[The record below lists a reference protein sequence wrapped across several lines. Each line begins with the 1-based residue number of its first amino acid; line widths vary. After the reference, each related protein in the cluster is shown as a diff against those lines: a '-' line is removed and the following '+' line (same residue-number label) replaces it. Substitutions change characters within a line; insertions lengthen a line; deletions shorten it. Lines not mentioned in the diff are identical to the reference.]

1 MRCGH
6 RGRYVRRAS
15 VRGPAAAARRILVV
29 GAVAIAMAGSAGALA
44 LVPGSIEFT
53 RVAIPD
59 GVPAHLASALA
70 QDRQGFLWIGT
81 QGGLVRYDGYR
92 YRVFR
97 PDPADPTSL
106 GGSYV
111 RTLMVGRDGRVWAGT
126 FGGGVSVWDPA
137 SERFTQ
143 FRHDPRDPQS
153 LAYDRVEGLA
163 EDRSGAIWVATGSGL
178 DLLDPRSG
186 RCTHFRHRDGDPS
199 SLAHDR
205 VRGLLV
211 DAGGTLWV
219 GSRDGLQRRRPDGSF
234 ERVASDPKRPG
245 SLAGEYVERLF
256 LDHRGRIWIGTA
268 EHGAAVLDPRTGE
281 LRRLLPRPA
290 APDGLSHWWVY
301 GFAEPR
307 PDEIW
312 IATFGGGID
321 VVDAATHEIVDRLRS
336 DPTLPT
342 TIGGD
347 RVGALL
353 VDRSGLVWVGTWGQG
368 LAHHDPATRA
378 FRALRFSPNRPQGLT
393 HPSIV
398 RALAL
403 RDGTIWAGTNGNGI
417 DVLDGVGRRIGGYR
431 PAPHDPSAL
440 ADGAITCLAQG
451 PDDSVWVAT
460 LDGDLYRHRPG
471 ASRFERI
478 TPADGLPGGPIRAL
492 TFGPDG
498 TLWAGAAQG
507 LARIDPVTL
516 AVRAYRSWPGSGAS
530 PAIEAV
536 VAAEDGALWVGSDNG
551 LFHFDPRTGSAV
563 RLGHDPAQP
572 GSLPDNWVP
581 DLLRARD
588 GRLWVA
594 TAAGVCVLEGWD
606 GTSARC
612 APVAGAFPEPAQT
625 LIEDDQGWVWVGPRR
640 RVDPHS
646 GRVMTFGLA
655 DGCAFRSFFIASRSR
670 MGDGS
675 LLFGSPEGL
684 LIVQPAATKEWT
696 WEPPVVATAVEVDG
710 VQVPPLGAGERLT
723 LEPSQTGFRVE
734 FAALDFTAPERNRYR
749 YRLEGY
755 DRDWV
760 AADASQRS
768 ASYRRVAPGDYEL
781 VVQGSNRVGRWSR
794 TELRLPVRVLPAFYQ
809 TAWFRALLLLA
820 SGGLLYSG
828 YRLRVRQLQAR
839 QRQLAREVAL
849 RTAELASANRE
860 LESAYRR
867 IEEASLTDPLTGLR
881 NRRFLEQAIAADV
894 AIAARAA
901 AGESST
907 ARDLVFL
914 LLDLDHFKS
923 VNDTHG
929 HAAGDAVLVELANLL
944 RATFRASDHLVRW
957 GGEEFLVVVRF
968 VNREA
973 GAELAEKLRSVVAA
987 HPFELPDGVRLERTA
1002 SIGWAAY
1009 PFMAAAPEAVSWED
1023 VVDLADTALYAAK
1036 RSGRDAWVGILGGP
1050 GDAPADRQQ
1059 AVERALTDP
1068 ASAAAAGAVRVEASS
1083 RIRGHVVWEDK
1094 ALPE

>member
-1 MRCGH
+1 
-6 RGRYVRRAS
+6 
-15 VRGPAAAARRILVV
+15 
-29 GAVAIAMAGSAGALA
+29 MAGSARALA

-59 GVPAHLASALA
+59 DVPAHLASALA
-70 QDRQGFLWIGT
+70 QDRRGFLWIGT

-97 PDPADPTSL
+97 PDPADPASL

-111 RTLMVGRDGRVWAGT
+111 RTLMVSHDGRVWAGT

-186 RCTHFRHRDGDPS
+186 HCTHFRHRDGDPS

-211 DAGGTLWV
+211 DTAGTLWV

-234 ERVASDPKRPG
+234 ERVASDPRRPG

-256 LDHRGRIWIGTA
+256 LDHRGRLWIGTA
-268 EHGAAVLDPRTGE
+268 EHGAAILDPRSGE

-290 APDGLSHWWVY
+290 RRDGLSHFWVY

-312 IATFGGGID
+312 IATFGGGVD
-321 VVDAATHEIVDRLRS
+321 VVDGATLEIVDRLRS

-347 RVGALL
+347 RVGSVL

-378 FRALRFSPNRPQGLT
+378 FRALRFSPNRPEGLT

-417 DVLDGVGRRIGGYR
+417 DVLDRVGRRIGGYR
-431 PAPHDPSAL
+431 PEPHDPAAL

-471 ASRFERI
+471 ARRFERI

-498 TLWAGAAQG
+498 ILWAGAAQG
-507 LARIDPVTL
+507 LARVEPTL

-530 PAIEAV
+530 PAIEAIV
-536 VAAEDGALWVGSDNG
+536 VAEDGALWVGSDNG

-563 RLGHDPAQP
+563 RLAHDPAQP

-594 TAAGVCVLEGWD
+594 TAAGVCVLRGWD
-606 GTSARC
+606 GKSARC
-612 APVAGAFPEPAQT
+612 DPVAGESSPAQT
-625 LIEDDQGWVWVGPRR
+625 LIEDDQGWIWIGPRR
-640 RVDPHS
+640 RVDPRG
-646 GRVMTFGLA
+646 GRSLTFGLA
-655 DGCAFRSFFIASRSR
+655 DGCAFRTFFIASRSR
-670 MGDGS
+670 MADGS

-684 LIVQPAATKEWT
+684 LIVQPALLAEWT
-696 WEPPVVATAVEVDG
+696 FAPPVVATAVEIQG
-710 VQVPPLGAGERLT
+710 RQVTPPAAGET
-723 LEPSQTGFRVE
+723 LLLASSDLGFRVE

-749 YRLEGY
+749 YRLSGE
-755 DRDWV
+755 DRDWI
-760 AADASQRS
+760 AADAAQRS

-781 VVQGSNRVGRWSR
+781 VVQGSNRVGRWSSS
-794 TELRLPVRVLPAFYQ
+794 ELRLPVRVLPAFYQ
-809 TAWFRALLLLA
+809 TAWFRTLVVLA
-820 SGGLLYSG
+820 AAGLLYGG
-828 YRLRVRQLQAR
+828 YRLRVRQLEAR
-839 QRQLAREVAL
+839 QRELAREVAL
-849 RTAELASANRE
+849 RTRELAVANRE

-881 NRRFLEQAIAADV
+881 NRRFLEQAIDADV

-901 AGESST
+901 APGTSP

-968 VNREA
+968 VDREA
-973 GAELAEKLRSVVAA
+973 GAELAEKLRATVSA
-987 HPFELPDGVRLERTA
+987 HPFELPDGTRLARTV

-1009 PFMAAAPEAVSWED
+1009 PFLSAVTEAVSWED
-1023 VVDLADTALYAAK
+1023 VVDLADRALYAAK
-1036 RSGRDAWVGILGGP
+1036 RSGRDAWVGILAGP
-1050 GDAPADRQQ
+1050 GDAPADGQRAAQ
-1059 AVERALTDP
+1059 RALTDP
-1068 ASAAAAGAVRVEASS
+1068 ASAAASGVVRVEASS
-1083 RIRGHVVWEDK
+1083 RIRGRVVWQG
-1094 ALPE
+1094 AAPSA